1 MTTSNRHQKALDR
14 VDVDNEGCEE
24 VEETEGQRWAR
35 IMAKSEKGR
44 RVHLFLPNGQP
55 ALVRHRVF
63 FCFCFVLLFLDE
75 GSGLMMFTKVVIDV
89 HESLRRCSR
98 KASMLNS
105 DILLNLFNVE
115 KKVNQRKLTQT
126 VDKYAKG
133 ILSGGAKEEC
143 RGVILGTEGEADSNV
158 LQVVGGATFGEGM
171 YEAIRKEPG
180 NPHCVKLVEEGITNT
195 LILPKDL
202 SEDDLMWVKPE
213 P

>member
-1 MTTSNRHQKALDR
+1 
-14 VDVDNEGCEE
+14 
-24 VEETEGQRWAR
+24 
-35 IMAKSEKGR
+35 
-44 RVHLFLPNGQP
+44 
-55 ALVRHRVF
+55 
-63 FCFCFVLLFLDE
+63 
-75 GSGLMMFTKVVIDV
+75 MFTKVVIDV

-195 LILPKDL
+195 LILPKYL